1 MQPRLK
7 SSKKWTN
14 LPPDVATQI
23 QNVFEKNF
31 QKELGKARLVVEGR
45 LYPQEILLRVGY
57 AEPGRLVQN
66 NFEISMDYVP
76 EDENAALNTIHLC
89 VDVAASLLTEHFDAE
104 AQEEGALEIPAIW
117 TKFPF
122 EETEVWIQYT
132 TENSTLEKQAN
143 EILGEWD
150 DSLVHLEEDEEDEF
164 DDSETGSDTETELD
178 ADDDSDSDA
187 ESDPEDGDS
196 GPKGTGNPSGTPH

>member
-23 QNVFEKNF
+23 QDVFEKNF
-31 QKELGKARLVVEGR
+31 QKELGKARLIVEGR

-104 AQEEGALEIPAIW
+104 EESQLEIPAIW

-150 DSLVHLEEDEEDEF
+150 DSLVHLEEDDEENEF
-164 DDSETGSDTETELD
+164 DDSESAADVALVADADT
-178 ADDDSDSDA
+178 DDDSDT
-187 ESDPEDGDS
+187 DPDDDDS
-196 GPKGTGNPSGTPH
+196 GSEGTGNPSGTLH

>member
-23 QNVFEKNF
+23 QDVFEKNF
-31 QKELGKARLVVEGR
+31 QKELGKARLIVEGR

-104 AQEEGALEIPAIW
+104 EEGQLEIPAIW

-150 DSLVHLEEDEEDEF
+150 DSLVHLEEDDEEDQF
-164 DDSETGSDTETELD
+164 DDSESEADVLTDVDAEDDSDTDPE
-178 ADDDSDSDA
+178 DDDSGS
-187 ESDPEDGDS
+187 E
-196 GPKGTGNPSGTPH
+196 GTGNRSGTLH

>member
-23 QNVFEKNF
+23 QDVFEKNF
-31 QKELGKARLVVEGR
+31 QKELGKARLIVEGR

-76 EDENAALNTIHLC
+76 EDESAALNTIHLC

-104 AQEEGALEIPAIW
+104 EEGQLEIPAIW

-150 DSLVHLEEDEEDEF
+150 DSLVHLEEDDEENEF
-164 DDSETGSDTETELD
+164 DDSETEADVPPDADADT
-178 ADDDSDSDA
+178 DDDSDT
-187 ESDPEDGDS
+187 DPEDDDS
-196 GPKGTGNPSGTPH
+196 GSEGAGNPSGTLH